1 MTVVNRDIYLQ
12 KLIRSKHNGMIK
24 VITGVRR
31 CGKSYLLFNLF
42 CEHLKASGV
51 DDEHIIKVDLEDR
64 RNKTLCDP
72 DKLLEYIDSRLT
84 DDGQY
89 YILLD
94 EIQKVDEF
102 EDVLNS
108 YLKMQNVDVYVTGS
122 NSKLLSK
129 DIITEFRA
137 RGYEIKVRPLC
148 FREFMSVY
156 QGPSREQAL
165 LEYMTSCLMRI
176 VLISNQGCE
185 KPTTDNCISIK
196 IRHD

>member
-102 EDVLNS
+102 
-108 YLKMQNVDVYVTGS
+108 
-122 NSKLLSK
+122 
-129 DIITEFRA
+129 
-137 RGYEIKVRPLC
+137 
-148 FREFMSVY
+148 
-156 QGPSREQAL
+156 
-165 LEYMTSCLMRI
+165 
-176 VLISNQGCE
+176 
-185 KPTTDNCISIK
+185 
-196 IRHD
+196 